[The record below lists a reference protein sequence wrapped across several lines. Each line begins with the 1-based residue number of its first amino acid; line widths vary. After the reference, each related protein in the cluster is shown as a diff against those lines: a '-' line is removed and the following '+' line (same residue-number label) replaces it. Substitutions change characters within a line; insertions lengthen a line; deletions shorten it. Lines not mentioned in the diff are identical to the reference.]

1 MSDVS
6 PTAVTSEKLTPV
18 EALTGVLFRPRA
30 TFTKMR
36 EAERGHWWVVL
47 VLGVISLVLV
57 TVAIVPIEAQLAQ
70 EALAAQQEGMELSAE
85 EQAQMEQTQAIM
97 TSQAMLGALSI
108 VGGTVSLLIGYG
120 ARSGLLF
127 LFGLAFGA
135 RVEFK
140 QVWRMGVWTM
150 LPGVVRNIASAIAV
164 FATGQLPAAGL
175 SAIYVN
181 SAEVAEASAALVAIL
196 GKIDIYVFW
205 SLALVGMGMVATLKL
220 SKAKAAMTAIFIWL
234 LGLGWVA
241 AWAAIGQKIGQAF
254 GGG

>member
-1 MSDVS
+1 MSDV
-6 PTAVTSEKLTPV
+6 PPVAVASKLTPFGTLV
-18 EALTGVLFRPRA
+18 GVLIRPRA

-36 EAERGHWWVVL
+36 DAERGYWWVVL
-47 VLGVISLVLV
+47 VLGVLSLVLV
-57 TVAIVPIEAQLAQ
+57 TVAVVPIEAKLTQQ
-70 EALAAQQEGMELSAE
+70 ALAAQQEGVELSAE
-85 EQAQMEQTQAIM
+85 QQAQMEQTQRIM
-97 TSQAMLGALSI
+97 TSQATLGALGI
-108 VGGTVSLLIGYG
+108 VGGTITMLIGFA

-150 LPGVVRNIASAIAV
+150 LPSVVRNVVSAIAV
-164 FATGQLPAAGL
+164 FATGELPAAGL

-181 SAEVAEASAALVAIL
+181 NTEVAGAAAALVAIL
-196 GKIDIYVFW
+196 GKIDIYIFW
-205 SLALVGMGMVATLKL
+205 SLALVGMGMVATSKL
-220 SKAKAAMTAIFIWL
+220 SKVKATMTAIFTWL

-241 AWAAIGQKIGQAF
+241 AWAAIGQQIGRAF